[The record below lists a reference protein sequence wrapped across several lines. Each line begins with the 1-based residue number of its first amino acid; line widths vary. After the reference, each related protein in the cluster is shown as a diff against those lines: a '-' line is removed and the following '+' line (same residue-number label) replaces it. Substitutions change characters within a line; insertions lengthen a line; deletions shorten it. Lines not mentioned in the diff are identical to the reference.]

1 MATQLRDVKECECR
15 ALSLFTAMVDAYD
28 MWLNNNPGYEHKM
41 SVLSKAIHEHLRSE
55 FNTDR
60 YGTDLVAD
68 LSLMEGAIVKL
79 KEGKEKPM
87 AVMEIVR
94 NTIHRNDA
102 LKQLAVCGGSF
113 HGVEQMPEAAQV
125 LRIAFHLLEEE
136 EPATARVPLVK
147 AYTGLDCWSRISK
160 KNILW
165 FNEVNEENSAVVGG
179 KGANLAEIANADVPV
194 PPGFT
199 VTSTAYFNFLNDSGA
214 NDKIRVLITPLDV
227 NNTRQLDEIS
237 AGIQQLILNTPMP
250 LNVAKD
256 IQAAYEKM
264 DKGLVAVRSSA
275 TAEDLP
281 EASFAGQQRSY
292 LNVSGDQDVVG
303 AVQKCWASLFTPRAI
318 FYREENH
325 FDQLKVGIAVVVQR
339 MVQAEA
345 SGIMFT
351 VQPEKCDDSS
361 IVIEAA
367 HGLGEPVASGE
378 ITPDHYIVS
387 KPSLQ
392 IIQKQIKPQQW
403 KLVKDKGRVD
413 LGPGEQAEQKI
424 DDNDIRAIAKMG
436 KELEEHYQ
444 SPQDV
449 EWAKEAGQIF
459 IVQTRP
465 ITTIAKVKKVV
476 CTLMPQV
483 SIPPILSGMPASPGQ
498 ASGPVKIVLDLSQL
512 DQVMEGDILVAPTT
526 APDFVTVMRRA
537 AAVITDYGGTTAH
550 AAIVSRE
557 LGIPCVVDTRKG
569 TLILK
574 NGQMVTVDGTAGK
587 IYPGLL
593 LKGA

>member
-28 MWLNNNPGYEHKM
+28 MWLNNDPGYEHKM
-41 SVLSKAIHEHLRSE
+41 SGLSKSIHEHLRSE
-55 FNTDR
+55 FSTEK
-60 YGTDLVAD
+60 YGSDLVAD
-68 LSLMEGAIVKL
+68 LSRMEEAIVKL

-87 AVMEIVR
+87 AAMEIVR

-113 HGVEQMPEAAQV
+113 HGVEQMPETAQV
-125 LRIAFHLLEEE
+125 LKIAFHLLEEE

-160 KNILW
+160 RNVLW
-165 FNEVNEENSAVVGG
+165 FNEVNEENSPVVGG
-179 KGANLAEIANADVPV
+179 KGANLAEIANLGVPV

-199 VTSTAYFNFLNDSGA
+199 ITSTAYFNFLKDAGVNE
-214 NDKIRVLITPLDV
+214 KIHALIAPLDV
-227 NNTRQLDEIS
+227 NNTRQLGEIS

-250 LNVAKD
+250 PNVAKD
-256 IQAAYEKM
+256 IQAAYDKM
-264 DKGLVAVRSSA
+264 NKGLVAVRSSA

-292 LNVSGDQDVVG
+292 LNVSGDQDVVS

-318 FYREENH
+318 FYREQNH

-378 ITPDHYIVS
+378 ITPDHYIVA

-498 ASGPVKIVLDLSQL
+498 ASGPVKIILDLSQL
-512 DQVMEGDILVAPTT
+512 DQVMKGDIVVAPMTT
-526 APDFVTVMRRA
+526 PDFVPVMRRA
-537 AAVITDYGGTTAH
+537 AAIITDYGGTTAH
-550 AAIVSRE
+550 AAIICRE
-557 LGIPCVVDTRKG
+557 LGIPCIVG
-569 TLILK
+569 TEKATLSLK

-587 IYPGLL
+587 IYPGVLTR
-593 LKGA
+593 GA